1 MRIDSH
7 VHSHF
12 SYDGH
17 DPVSLLC
24 TSAIVRGVDVLTV
37 TDHCDIRSH
46 RNGHASYLATL
57 QERGRALREAQ
68 EQLSRGKESLLV
80 LDGIEL
86 GDIGNDPDFAAEH
99 LHSYPYD
106 FVLGSVHHALD
117 GSTVDIYHDDPL
129 MVIELYFEELQRLV
143 EWGQFDSLAHLDYPV
158 FLWKAPERTFRR
170 FEPQI
175 DRVLK
180 RLAEQGK
187 ALEVNTSG
195 LFRDVGR
202 LGPELWVLQRFRE
215 HGGCSITVGSDSH
228 WANDIGRG
236 ISEAYALIKE
246 AGFDHIV
253 YYQERVPVVVP
264 ISPTP
269 SLVDRSQAM

>member
-1 MRIDSH
+1 MIVDSH
-7 VHSHF
+7 VHSQF

-17 DPVSLLC
+17 DPVSQLLS
-24 TSAIVRGVDVLTV
+24 SAIVRGVDVLSV

-57 QERGRALREAQ
+57 EERRSALAEAK
-68 EQLSRGKESLLV
+68 EQLLGRGQPMLV

-86 GDIGNDPDFAAEH
+86 GDIGNDPEFALGH

-117 GSTVDIYHDDPL
+117 GSEVDIYHDDPL
-129 MVIELYFEELQRLV
+129 MVTELYFEELQRLV

-158 FLWKAPERTFRR
+158 SIWKAPELTFRR

-180 RLAEQGK
+180 RLAEKGK

-195 LFRDVGR
+195 LFRDLRR
-202 LGPELWVLQRFRE
+202 LGPEPWILERFKE
-215 HGGCSITVGSDSH
+215 HGGSHITVGSDSH
-228 WANDIGRG
+228 WAKDIGRG
-236 ISEAYALIKE
+236 ITAAYEVIRD

-253 YYQERVPVVVP
+253 YYQRRIPIVVA
-264 ISPTP
+264 I
-269 SLVDRSQAM
+269 

>member
-1 MRIDSH
+1 
-7 VHSHF
+7 
-12 SYDGH
+12 
-17 DPVSLLC
+17 
-24 TSAIVRGVDVLTV
+24 VDVLTV

-46 RNGHASYLATL
+46 RNGHASYLATVE
-57 QERGRALREAQ
+57 ERSAALR
-68 EQLSRGKESLLV
+68 KERQRLISGGDALLV

-86 GDIGNDPDFAAEH
+86 GDIGNDPDFAAQH

-117 GSTVDIYHDDPL
+117 GSPVDIYHDDPL

-158 FLWKAPERTFRR
+158 FIWKAPDRTFHR
-170 FEPQI
+170 FESQI
-175 DRVLK
+175 DRVVQH
-180 RLAEQGK
+180 LAAQGK

-215 HGGCSITVGSDSH
+215 YGGRFITVGSDSH
-228 WANDIGRG
+228 WAKDIGQG

-269 SLVDRSQAM
+269 SLVDRSQTM